1 MLISKVKLVILCE
14 CIDSLLGK
22 PKLINM
28 KRILFILLLLPLLS
42 EAQNNNTWQL
52 LTGRKILLKGNIGE
66 QKSYKVL
73 PKDIA
78 KLKIRVN
85 NVSHDNMTMENT
97 FIIMDENRKEIF
109 RKELKKNEANLQF
122 SKTGLGKTTFSKS
135 VIVYLLSIP
144 TDPSIASKIRVR
156 PMALVK
162 LIPKR

>member
-1 MLISKVKLVILCE
+1 
-14 CIDSLLGK
+14 
-22 PKLINM
+22 M

-42 EAQNNNTWQL
+42 VAQNNNTWQL

-85 NVSHDNMTMENT
+85 NVNHDNMTMENT
-97 FIIMDENRKEIF
+97 FIIMDENRKEII
-109 RKELKKNEANLQF
+109 RKALKKNETGLQF
-122 SKTGLGKTTFSKS
+122 NKTGLSNTTFVKP

-156 PMALVK
+156 PMELVK
-162 LIPKR
+162 LIPKG

>member
-1 MLISKVKLVILCE
+1 MLI
-14 CIDSLLGK
+14 
-22 PKLINM
+22 
-28 KRILFILLLLPLLS
+28 ILLLLPFLS

-52 LTGRKILLKGNIGE
+52 LKGRKILLKGNIGE
-66 QKSYKVL
+66 QKSYEVL

-85 NVSHDNMTMENT
+85 NITDVNTAMENT

-109 RKELKKNEANLQF
+109 RKSLKKDETSLQF
-122 SKTGLGKTTFSKS
+122 TKTGLGNTTFSKP